1 MIAALITIYLTF
13 IALAIAG
20 DWTVRHRG
28 DFIGLGQLVL
38 IGAILLFPGS
48 WAYAAWS
55 FWSAGEFLNA
65 ANVVFWSLAMVALV
79 GGTIFGP
86 ALFYKYR
93 NSQNGAA
100 K

>member
-1 MIAALITIYLTF
+1 MEFLLTIFLTF
-13 IALAIAG
+13 VALAIAG
-20 DWTVRHRG
+20 DWAFRHRD

-38 IGAILLFPGS
+38 IGAVLLFPAS
-48 WAYAAWS
+48 WAYAAWK
-55 FWSAGEFLNA
+55 FWSAGEVWNA

-86 ALFYKYR
+86 ALIYKFR

-100 K
+100 E